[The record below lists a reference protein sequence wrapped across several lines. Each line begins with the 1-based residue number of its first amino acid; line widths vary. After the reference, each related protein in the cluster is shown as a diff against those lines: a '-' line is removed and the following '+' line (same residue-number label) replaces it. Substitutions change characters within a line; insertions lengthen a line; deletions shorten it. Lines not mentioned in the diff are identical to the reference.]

1 MSLADMLLGEV
12 LDDKLVDSLEDRF
25 EDVLSEYLILSLA
38 DVRILG
44 AIFTVYSFVMVIL
57 SNADTYFVMP
67 SLFILI
73 ALALLS
79 LFYRLAGTRPVAVWA
94 SVSLSILIF
103 IPMVS
108 FYDYK
113 LQEYTGNQLVDAGE
127 QYNLELLPVIEYF
140 GDYQD
145 ENNPKEIRSDALAKL
160 TVIYKATKV
169 VEDRFYDQVSLV
181 NKGVIFAFKMMFSL
195 FFIYM
200 VFLLSTI
207 YLSNILAHHTKRG
220 AFPMRRYWSLYSEKV
235 GRVSCAYLVLI
246 ALCFQNLFPK
256 LAFAM
261 WFALPVL
268 TMYVPMALLFGGRS
282 NDILYLAISRTF
294 AARRRWH
301 LLPLAVV
308 GLVFLVFIG
317 KLPEGILNEHPGF
330 IKVIGPA
337 MSVFIGLISFAVFG
351 VALLSGTGLMLAH
364 RVEEALKES
373 FRNAGIIKKGV
384 LLIVGFS
391 LLVPMIMLVVA
402 GTIGGWVSR
411 IKVSLLGADTGQ
423 DNIGILTSSYEPR
436 ILEFRRPDPLY
447 APSITFQQQCRQVRD
462 EHGLFKRA

>member
-1 MSLADMLLGEV
+1 
-12 LDDKLVDSLEDRF
+12 
-25 EDVLSEYLILSLA
+25 
-38 DVRILG
+38 
-44 AIFTVYSFVMVIL
+44 
-57 SNADTYFVMP
+57 
-67 SLFILI
+67 
-73 ALALLS
+73 
-79 LFYRLAGTRPVAVWA
+79 
-94 SVSLSILIF
+94 
-103 IPMVS
+103 
-108 FYDYK
+108 
-113 LQEYTGNQLVDAGE
+113 
-127 QYNLELLPVIEYF
+127 
-140 GDYQD
+140 
-145 ENNPKEIRSDALAKL
+145 
-160 TVIYKATKV
+160 
-169 VEDRFYDQVSLV
+169 
-181 NKGVIFAFKMMFSL
+181 
-195 FFIYM
+195 
-200 VFLLSTI
+200 
-207 YLSNILAHHTKRG
+207 
-220 AFPMRRYWSLYSEKV
+220 
-235 GRVSCAYLVLI
+235 
-246 ALCFQNLFPK
+246 
-256 LAFAM
+256 
-261 WFALPVL
+261 
-268 TMYVPMALLFGGRS
+268 MYVPMALLFGGRS

-351 VALLSGTGLMLAH
+351 IALLSGTGLMLAH